1 MIYAFK
7 TNIDSNQYHNFVFV
21 KKNIQCHNLYLNL
34 EIGMALK
41 DRISYMYFTIN
52 N

>member
-1 MIYAFK
+1 MIYPFK
-7 TNIDSNQYHNFVFV
+7 TNIDSNHNFVFV
-21 KKNIQCHNLYLNL
+21 KKNIQRHNSYLNL

-41 DRISYMYFTIN
+41 DRISYMHFTIN